1 MPGPRV
7 RSPPGLGAA
16 SPPSPLSPLPPGAP
30 VSQNGFPPGTVA
42 SRRGLRGHGH
52 PPSSNLAWLPS
63 LGRLRGQRAGGP
75 CPGSEGPVCPR
86 ALRTGPTFV
95 REGGAGASLE
105 PAHTHSTGCRARPA
119 LPHPRICLGPLL
131 LCRAAGGRP
140 HLQRAGLQMVGGG
153 GGARL
158 RARLRPLP
166 GCPRAHPRAQGS
178 AVRGVPPHLRHREGA
193 LALQPPPRPGA
204 LTMPVPPCH
213 SPATLGR
220 WCNSPS
226 DPCPGWSPKSPH
238 ASQEPWMAGTGLSA
252 SVQRTVWGPGV
263 GCWLCGRHRMG
274 VRGRWAGRNP
284 GRGWPWPDPAGP
296 I

>member
-16 SPPSPLSPLPPGAP
+16 SPPSPLSPLPTGAP

-52 PPSSNLAWLPS
+52 PHSSNLAWLPS

-153 GGARL
+153 GGGQAESPAPPTPRVPSGASQGSGL
-158 RARLRPLP
+158 RGEGSPAPLAAQRRGLSPPTPSPPRGTHHACSSLPFPCYPRPL
-166 GCPRAHPRAQGS
+166 
-178 AVRGVPPHLRHREGA
+178 V
-193 LALQPPPRPGA
+193 
-204 LTMPVPPCH
+204 
-213 SPATLGR
+213 
-220 WCNSPS
+220 
-226 DPCPGWSPKSPH
+226 
-238 ASQEPWMAGTGLSA
+238 
-252 SVQRTVWGPGV
+252 
-263 GCWLCGRHRMG
+263 
-274 VRGRWAGRNP
+274 
-284 GRGWPWPDPAGP
+284 
-296 I
+296 